1 MDKSMKRTG
10 RAFRVKTVIVGLVFA
25 TLVAGVGIAARM
37 ESRDGA
43 SAAAQSKNI
52 HGWIIRASQPL
63 ASSGQP
69 PAVW

>member
-1 MDKSMKRTG
+1 
-10 RAFRVKTVIVGLVFA
+10 
-25 TLVAGVGIAARM
+25 M